1 MKIILLV
8 AILLFSLP
16 ALADETL
23 TLEQARDIAI
33 KNHPDV
39 LSAGFNTQAAEEDVK
54 ATRSAYLPQITGNA
68 VRAYSGDSD
77 TRIAATDSINNPL
90 VINRGSAGVGVSQ
103 LITDFGKTGDLLAS
117 SKLQLEAQKSR
128 TTLTRDTVLLDVTRA
143 YYNVLRAK
151 TLLKVAEETL
161 KTRQTLLNQIT
172 SLRNVK
178 IKSDLDLSIAK
189 QTVNDADLLLLK
201 AQTGVSDAEATL
213 SEALGLNQPR
223 RFILTDGSK
232 VTSPPDQVDLLIQA
246 ALEMNPELA
255 ALKAEKGAAE
265 KFAAAQTEAQYPTV
279 SALGFAGTTPIRDDQ
294 QIESNYMAAGVNV
307 SVPIFTGGLLT
318 AQERK
323 AKYKAKAT
331 GEDLEA
337 RKNQIIRDIQVA
349 FDNTQ
354 TSYKNIS
361 VTQELLKNTTDALNL
376 TQARY
381 DLGKSSIVDLS
392 EAQLFQTQAQ
402 IQNANAAYEYLIQ
415 LALLEYKIGGNVSI
429 NPVGGIR

>member
-1 MKIILLV
+1 MKRAWLIIILL
-8 AILLFSLP
+8 LSFP
-16 ALADETL
+16 AFAEETL
-23 TLEQARDIAI
+23 TLDQARDIAI

-54 ATRSAYLPQITGNA
+54 ATRSAYFPQITGNA
-68 VRAYSGDSD
+68 VRAYAGDD
-77 TRIAATDSINNPL
+77 TRIAAPGSLNNPL
-90 VINRGSAGVGVSQ
+90 IINRGSAGVGLSQ
-103 LITDFGKTGDLLAS
+103 LITDFGRTGDLLAS

-128 TTLTRDTVLLDVTRA
+128 TTFTRDTVLLDVTRA

-161 KTRQTLLNQIT
+161 KTRQTLLDQIT

-189 QTVNDADLLLLK
+189 QTVNDANLLLLK

-223 RFILTDGSK
+223 HFILTDGSK
-232 VTSPPDQVDLLIQA
+232 VTMPPDQVDLLIQA

-265 KFAAAQTEAQYPTV
+265 RFAEAQTEAQYPTV
-279 SALGFAGTTPIRDDQ
+279 SALGFAGATPIRDSDQ
-294 QIESNYMAAGVNV
+294 QIESNYAAAGVNV
-307 SVPIFTGGLLT
+307 SIPLFTGGLLT

-323 AKYKAKAT
+323 AKYKAKAS

-337 RKNQIIRDIQVA
+337 RKNQIVRDIQVA

-354 TSYKNIS
+354 TSYKNIN

-429 NPVGGIR
+429 NPAGRIR